1 MATPNK
7 FPALLSES
15 VARGGFCSAGSY
27 RFAVNANA
35 EQKSFFIAAN
45 GDANQCDD
53 LNAFMKS
60 HVIVRTV
67 ENLVSS
73 GQNCGIQILVEYK
86 NVGEQGSKQNKRID
100 WRASLVSEEQKSL
113 FDKLKAF
120 RANLA
125 KEKKLVGAYMVC
137 KDEHLAAIV
146 QNPAI
151 TAQEIQS
158 LPHANNIMLKDFAG
172 DLLAEYQKI
181 LAEQQKTDSQNEAG
195 EIPF

>member
-1 MATPNK
+1 MSL
-7 FPALLSES
+7 F
-15 VARGGFCSAGSY
+15 
-27 RFAVNANA
+27 
-35 EQKSFFIAAN
+35 QSFFISAS
-45 GDANQCDD
+45 GDRNQCDD

-86 NVGEQGSKQNKRID
+86 NSDENEKSGKRVD
-100 WRASLVSEEQKSL
+100 WRSSLKTDEQKTL
-113 FDKLKAF
+113 FDGLKEF
-120 RANLA
+120 RAKFA

-146 QNPAI
+146 QKPEI
-151 TAQEIQS
+151 TVEEIKA
-158 LPHANNIMLKDFAG
+158 LPHANNIMLKDFAE
-172 DLLAEYQKI
+172 DIFNEFQRLLK
-181 LAEQQKTDSQNEAG
+181 KDEAG